1 MARSELRAGDIL
13 NKGDHLQSPDG
24 RTKFTFQADGNILL
38 SLNGF
43 YVWDTATQNTN
54 ASSLHLQDDGVIIIK
69 TDDGTVVKRIED
81 VGRGSSARLTCD
93 NDNVLR
99 LTTSQPSPFPDT
111 VQTFGQPNLPT
122 ISKQRVVELKIALG
136 LDPSMDDEH
145 ALDTAIFNYSQKK
158 EMVYDDLEDERDQAQ
173 AKLEECMELLER
185 IDEEEAAVPAENQAM
200 LDYVAA
206 QEKAMATQ
214 KNLTDVLWAR
224 DKYGDDVQEL
234 KKELEKWPAGE

>member
-1 MARSELRAGDIL
+1 
-13 NKGDHLQSPDG
+13 
-24 RTKFTFQADGNILL
+24 
-38 SLNGF
+38 
-43 YVWDTATQNTN
+43 
-54 ASSLHLQDDGVIIIK
+54 
-69 TDDGTVVKRIED
+69 
-81 VGRGSSARLTCD
+81 
-93 NDNVLR
+93 
-99 LTTSQPSPFPDT
+99 
-111 VQTFGQPNLPT
+111 LPT